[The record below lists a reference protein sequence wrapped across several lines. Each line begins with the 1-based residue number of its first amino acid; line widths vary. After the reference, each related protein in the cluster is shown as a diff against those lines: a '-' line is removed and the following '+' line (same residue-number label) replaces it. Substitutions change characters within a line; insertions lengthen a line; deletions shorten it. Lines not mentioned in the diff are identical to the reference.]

1 MLIASSSFGDLHRPS
16 SSSSIATDDFGS
28 FHESCSCTMMP
39 KNYMPEISHCLNTSN
54 QIKCAEIITVNIPC
68 NETGNV
74 IKSETTRILSVEV
87 QTDER
92 NSESTQKDK
101 DYVEN
106 IIEASTDSNNFKK
119 HSNDISEHLKI
130 NINMQTKV
138 GYKAKFKKGS
148 LSFRD
153 FVDVVLIPSRN
164 EFRAAC
170 CDLWWTR
177 NDFLQ
182 NQQATISEI
191 RQYAAQESLSP
202 RDARRKLY
210 QPTPSDL
217 DPLVV
222 LCEDSSDSDSEFRNY
237 SSPRRQLRQSLSSLM
252 LSNPNI
258 VHSRSNPNL
267 QNQTQQPG
275 FLRKLGSVESF
286 LAKQE
291 ERGCLQ
297 SMLSPLPGTEGHRG
311 VGPRSCSCS
320 GSDGEESCYLSLYEP
335 LPYLTQRLSPD
346 TGAKVTR
353 DGRRD
358 REGSWDVVSSLSLFG
373 ALSLPIFG
381 YCILTYM
388 M

>member
-1 MLIASSSFGDLHRPS
+1 
-16 SSSSIATDDFGS
+16 
-28 FHESCSCTMMP
+28 MP
-39 KNYMPEISHCLNTSN
+39 KAKIGC
-54 QIKCAEIITVNIPC
+54 
-68 NETGNV
+68 
-74 IKSETTRILSVEV
+74 
-87 QTDER
+87 
-92 NSESTQKDK
+92 
-101 DYVEN
+101 
-106 IIEASTDSNNFKK
+106 KK
-119 HSNDISEHLKI
+119 
-130 NINMQTKV
+130 
-138 GYKAKFKKGS
+138 KFKRGA

-153 FVDVVLIPSRN
+153 LVDVVLIPSRN

-182 NQQATISEI
+182 NQQATICEI
-191 RQYAAQESLSP
+191 RQYAAHESLSP

-210 QPTPSDL
+210 QPTADDL
-217 DPLVV
+217 DPLIVV
-222 LCEDSSDSDSEFRNY
+222 CENSSDNDDSEFRNY

-267 QNQTQQPG
+267 QNQLPHTPPTQPG

-297 SMLSPLPGTEGHRG
+297 NMLSPLPGTAGQG
-311 VGPRSCSCS
+311 LGTRSCSCS
-320 GSDGEESCYLSLYEP
+320 GSHLIPNTAEGEEESCYLSLYEP
-335 LPYLTQRLSPD
+335 LPYLTQRLSAG
-346 TGAKVTR
+346 TGRVSR
-353 DGRRD
+353 DVGRD
-358 REGSWDVVSSLSLFG
+358 GSWDVLSSLSLFG